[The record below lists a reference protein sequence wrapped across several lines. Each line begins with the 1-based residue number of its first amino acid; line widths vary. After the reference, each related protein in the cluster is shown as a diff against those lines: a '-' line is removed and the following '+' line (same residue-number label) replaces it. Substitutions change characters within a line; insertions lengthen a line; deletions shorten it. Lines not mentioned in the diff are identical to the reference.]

1 MILVDTSV
9 IVDYLKGNE
18 TPKSQLFDKIIS
30 DGLDF
35 CISALTYQEILQGA
49 KNQGEFEQLKNFFS
63 TQVIINLPPEKTFF
77 EQAAGIYFSLRRAGK
92 TVRSTI
98 DVIIAMQAI
107 TGKHILLHDDR
118 DFDVI
123 AEMLPA
129 LKTLNKLQ

>member
-9 IVDYLKGNE
+9 IIDYLKGNE
-18 TPKSQLFDKIIS
+18 TPKSCLLDKTIS
-30 DGLDF
+30 GGLDF

-49 KNQGEFEQLKNFFS
+49 KNENEFEQLKKFFS
-63 TQVIINLPPEKTFF
+63 TQIIINLPTEKAFF
-77 EQAAGIYFSLRRAGK
+77 EQAAGIYFLLRRAGK

-107 TGKHILLHDDR
+107 KDKHILLHDDR

-123 AEMLPA
+123 AEMLPD
-129 LKTLNKLQ
+129 LKTLNELQ